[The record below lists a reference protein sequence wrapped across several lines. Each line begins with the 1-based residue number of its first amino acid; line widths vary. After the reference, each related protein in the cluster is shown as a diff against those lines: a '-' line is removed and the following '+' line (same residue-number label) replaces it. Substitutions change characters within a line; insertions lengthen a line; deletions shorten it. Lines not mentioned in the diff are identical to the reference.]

1 LTALAAEPP
10 VYSGPQP
17 GERLSPLRVIGVYGE
32 FAGQEIDL
40 VAAAGEQTFLFA
52 IVHQPTR
59 LAADLTRALLH
70 YGETR
75 LEDGLFPALILL
87 AADRTEG
94 ERHMTE
100 AVGFWNCGLPAGVSL
115 DGGEGP
121 GRYGLN
127 RNVMM
132 TVLVG
137 QQGRV
142 THNFPLVQPSV
153 TDARVILTAVTD
165 LIGGE
170 IPSTPELDLM
180 KLHSRVL
187 PFQVRLWQDGK
198 PPQDPKLRE
207 LVCLVLRA
215 GSDDKSVKRAAEA
228 LVEYVGDDATK
239 QKELGS
245 VAKMLTTYRYGA
257 SPPIVS
263 ALPNQRPLFEAWAE
277 KYFTREFALPR

>member
-1 LTALAAEPP
+1 
-10 VYSGPQP
+10 
-17 GERLSPLRVIGVYGE
+17 LRVVGVYGE
-32 FAGQEIDL
+32 FAGREVDL
-40 VAAAGEQTFLFA
+40 VEQAGGKTFLFA
-52 IVHQPTR
+52 IVHHPTR

-75 LEDGLFPALILL
+75 REDALFPAMILL

-94 ERHMTE
+94 ERHMKE
-100 AVGFWNCGLPAGVSL
+100 AVAFWNCGLPAGVSV
-115 DGGEGP
+115 DGVEGP

-137 QQGRV
+137 QQGIV

-153 TDARVILTAVTD
+153 TDARVILTAVTA

-170 IPSTPELDLM
+170 VPSTPELDLM

-187 PFQVRLWQDGK
+187 PFQIRLWQDGK
-198 PPQDPKLRE
+198 PPHDPRLRE

-215 GSDDKSVKRAAEA
+215 GDDDTSVKSAAA
-228 LVEYVGDDATK
+228 AVVEYVGDNRARR
-239 QKELGS
+239 KELGS

-257 SPPIVS
+257 SPPIITAV
-263 ALPNQRPLFEAWAE
+263 PNQRPVFEAWAE
-277 KYFTREFALPR
+277 KYFTREFEGPL